1 MINYTPDSSNVEYI
15 QSLKYIVPCI
25 VIKFRCSGT
34 GKRGIAVN
42 KLDVKG
48 VRYHYS
54 RYRVTIVWSL
64 WRHQR
69 SIVTSSAERKP
80 SKWDTATMCKDRR
93 FIVIDGCVISRNKI
107 MYVLSWWTTL
117 SLESYFGKKKKLSWA
132 LKQFVTRVHTLFSM
146 NCIWT
151 LLTFIRK
158 FIWNAGEF
166 QINIIPILILC
177 LAWILSHSITH
188 FIRITKCA

>member
-1 MINYTPDSSNVEYI
+1 MSKELDITIHV
-15 QSLKYIVPCI
+15 IVSQLSGHCD
-25 VIKFRCSGT
+25 VISDR
-34 GKRGIAVN
+34 
-42 KLDVKG
+42 
-48 VRYHYS
+48 
-54 RYRVTIVWSL
+54 L
-64 WRHQR
+64 WRHQQNENR
-69 SIVTSSAERKP
+69 ASETLPRCVRIVVLSSLMDALCR
-80 SKWDTATMCKDRR
+80 A
-93 FIVIDGCVISRNKI
+93 RNKI

-151 LLTFIRK
+151 LQTFIRK